1 MKQFL
6 ITPSAGK
13 RLIARTLANHPAII
27 KALKNGTIVIVAGT
41 TNGYVAEEILK
52 THKIA
57 NDFSRK
63 RFFRGITMPPTKTV
77 TAEGRLAD
85 ESKFLGDVVITKGV
99 WQKGKTIADVVD
111 SLQEGDVI
119 LKGANALDLTRRQAG
134 ILIGHPKAGTIGLAL
149 PAIVGRRVK
158 LIIPVGL
165 EKRVNGDLNT
175 LAEKLNTPGASGYR
189 LLPVSGEVFTEL
201 DALRALTAANVEL
214 IAAGGVCG
222 AEGACWI
229 AVTGEEEQED
239 FAEQII
245 ASLADEP
252 AYSPKNL

>member
-13 RLIARTLANHPAII
+13 RLIARTIANHPAII
-27 KALKNGTIVIVAGT
+27 KALKNGTLVIVAGT

-52 THKIA
+52 IHKIA

-63 RFFRGITMPPTKTV
+63 HFFRGITMPPTKTV
-77 TAEGRLAD
+77 TAEGRLFD
-85 ESKFLGDVVITKGV
+85 ESKFPGDIVITMGI
-99 WQKGKTIADVVD
+99 WQRGKTIADVID
-111 SLQEGDVI
+111 NLKEGDVI
-119 LKGANALDLTRRQAG
+119 LKGANALDLTRRQAA

-149 PAIVGRRVK
+149 PAVVGCRVR

-165 EKRVNGDLNT
+165 EKRVNGDLNAI
-175 LAEKLNTPGASGYR
+175 AEKLNAPGAGGYR
-189 LLPVSGEVFTEL
+189 LLPVPGEVFTEL
-201 DALRALTAANVEL
+201 EAIAALTGAEVEL

-229 AVTGEEEQED
+229 AVSGNEDQEA

-245 ASLADEP
+245 ASVSNEP
-252 AYSPKNL
+252 PFSTDFL

>member
-6 ITPSAGK
+6 ITPQAGK
-13 RLIARTLANHPAII
+13 RLIAITIAKHPAII
-27 KALKNGTIVIVAGT
+27 KALKNGTLVIVAGT

-63 RFFRGITMPPTKTV
+63 HFFRGITMPPTKTV
-77 TAEGRLAD
+77 TAEGRLTD
-85 ESKFLGDVVITKGV
+85 ERKFPGDVIITKGI
-99 WQKGKTIADVVD
+99 WQKGKTIADVID
-111 SLQEGDVI
+111 DFKEGDVI
-119 LKGANALDLTRRQAG
+119 LKGANALDLTRRQAA

-149 PAIVGRRVK
+149 PVVVGRRVR
-158 LIIPVGL
+158 LIIPIGL
-165 EKRVNGDLNT
+165 EKRVNGDLNQ
-175 LAEKLNTPGASGYR
+175 LAEKLNAPGAGGYR
-189 LLPVSGEVFTEL
+189 LLPVNGEVFTEL
-201 DALRALTAANVEL
+201 DALRALTAANIEL

-229 AVTGEEEQED
+229 AVTGEEEQEE

-245 ASLADEP
+245 ASVADEP
-252 AYSPKNL
+252 PFSSDFL

>member
-13 RLIARTLANHPAII
+13 RLIAKTIANHPAIR
-27 KALKNGTIVIVAGT
+27 KALINGTIVIVAGT
-41 TNGYVAEEILK
+41 TNGYVAEEVLK

-63 RFFRGITMPPTKTV
+63 HFFRGLSMPPTKTV
-77 TAEGRLAD
+77 TAEGRLSD
-85 ESKFLGDVVITKGV
+85 ESKFSGDVVITKGV
-99 WQKGKTIADVVD
+99 YQKGKTIADVID
-111 SLQEGDVI
+111 DLKEGDVI
-119 LKGANALDLTRRQAG
+119 LKGANALDLTRRQAA

-149 PAIVGRRVK
+149 PAFVGRRVR

-165 EKRVNGDLNT
+165 EKRVNGDLYT
-175 LAEKLNTPGASGYR
+175 LAEKLNAPGAGGYR
-189 LLPVSGEVFTEL
+189 LLPIIGEVFTEL
-201 DALRALTAANVEL
+201 DALKALTAAEVEL
-214 IAAGGVCG
+214 IAAGGICG

-229 AVTGEEEQED
+229 AVTGEEEQEA

-245 ASLADEP
+245 ASVADEP
-252 AYSPKNL
+252 AFDLESI

>member
-13 RLIARTLANHPAII
+13 RLIGKTIAKHPAIV

-41 TNGYVAEEILK
+41 TNGYVAEEIMK
-52 THKIA
+52 THKIS
-57 NDFSRK
+57 NDFSR
-63 RFFRGITMPPTKTV
+63 RHFFRGITLSPTKTV
-77 TAEGRLAD
+77 TAEGRLSD
-85 ESKFLGDVVITKGV
+85 ESKFPGDVVITKGI
-99 WQKGKTIADVVD
+99 WQKGKSIAEVVD
-111 SLQEGDVI
+111 SLKEGDVI
-119 LKGANALDLTRRQAG
+119 LKGANALDLTHRQAA

-149 PAIVGRRVK
+149 PAVVGRRVR

-165 EKRVNGDLNT
+165 EKRVNGDLIS
-175 LAEKLNTPGASGYR
+175 LSQKLNAPGAGGYR
-189 LLPVSGEVFTEL
+189 LLPIQGEVFTEL
-201 DALRALTAANVEL
+201 EALKVLTGAEVEL

-229 AVTGEEEQED
+229 AVTGEEEQEE

-245 ASLADEP
+245 ASVADEP
-252 AYSPKNL
+252 PFSSDFL